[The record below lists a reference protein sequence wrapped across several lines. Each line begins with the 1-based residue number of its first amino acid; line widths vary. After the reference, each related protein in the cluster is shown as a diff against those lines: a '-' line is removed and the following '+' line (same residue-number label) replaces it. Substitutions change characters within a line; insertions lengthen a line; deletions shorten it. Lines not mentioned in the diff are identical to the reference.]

1 MSLDAS
7 QEVAV
12 EGSVRHADPCRI
24 AAAAGREAMLQE
36 MPILMLAE
44 EALISAAI
52 NRIDDHVRG
61 RLRHAMAFQV
71 RCAMIGD
78 TEGVIAADELIEG
91 LICEAAGETES
102 ARELKAMKQPF
113 KDAWRVTNRL
123 RDMKPDV
130 ELREQMVTCIL
141 AADEAGAVA
150 CIRRFYASIGQR
162 I

>member
-1 MSLDAS
+1 MNIDVNQAIAVKMPAKEARSGCIAS
-7 QEVAV
+7 
-12 EGSVRHADPCRI
+12 S
-24 AAAAGREAMLQE
+24 AAREDMLKE
-36 MPILMLAE
+36 LPILMLAE
-44 EALISAAI
+44 EALIAAATH
-52 NRIDDHVRG
+52 RLDDHIRS

-78 TEGVIAADELIEG
+78 TEGVITSDELIES

-113 KDAWRVTNRL
+113 KDAWRTINSL

-130 ELREQMVTCIL
+130 SQREQMLTCIL
-141 AADEAGAVA
+141 AGDEAGAIA
-150 CIRRFYASIGQR
+150 CIRRFYAGIGER